1 MLLSHIASNQLV
13 EHKATI
19 ADFHMNVDLGDTW
32 LKYGALTA
40 FPAIDLTLVF
50 KELFQH
56 RHFSN
61 GYGSPKH
68 KTNIYFFFWLL
79 LKDRL
84 NTRNLL
90 LRRNMSLNHTLVCCV
105 WKILNRI
112 CGISSSSAPP
122 FSSAPSVMLVGLNWV
137 FSGLLP

>member
-1 MLLSHIASNQLV
+1 
-13 EHKATI
+13 
-19 ADFHMNVDLGDTW
+19 MNVDLGDTW

-68 KTNIYFFFWLL
+68 KTNINFSFGYF
-79 LKDRL
+79 
-84 NTRNLL
+84 
-90 LRRNMSLNHTLVCCV
+90 S
-105 WKILNRI
+105 RI
-112 CGISSSSAPP
+112 G
-122 FSSAPSVMLVGLNWV
+122 
-137 FSGLLP
+137 